1 MPDKNA
7 PAVSFPLAQ
16 KDAAGNIVGYQ
27 MVHVVVTKHKDPAD
41 KNKPSALKTVV
52 LPVVLALFGAV
63 ILFWLLMKI
72 KPGRKTDKIINR
84 FEGFGAFFGTD
95 KNN

>member
-1 MPDKNA
+1 MPDKNTA
-7 PAVSFPLAQ
+7 AISFPLAQ
-16 KDAAGNIVGYQ
+16 KDAAGNVTGYRT
-27 MVHVVVTKHKDPAD
+27 VNVVVTKHKDPAE

-52 LPVVLALFGAV
+52 LPVAGALLGAV